1 MTFDHWLKI
10 SKDYLF
16 SGKTTVPSLVT
27 IKQREWKTLYIK
39 LSSLIIFSNRAITA
53 QSFIF
58 KQRGYKKLSK
68 QHMSLRLEIWLG
80 SLTVRYRSNHCTKF
94 GNYQAKWTTLGST
107 DQTLSSS
114 PKGGIKLGFTLY
126 LQKAKY
132 LRYCIPLQVS
142 IKKLHYCIYCTTIA
156 IQIGVTQCIK
166 SAYIDYFPSNLSIT
180 FLQIFH

>member
-10 SKDYLF
+10 SKDHLF

-27 IKQREWKTLYIK
+27 IKQRELKTLWIK
-39 LSSLIIFSNRAITA
+39 LSSLIIFSNR
-53 QSFIF
+53 QSLH
-58 KQRGYKKLSK
+58 KVSLQRGYKKLSK

-94 GNYQAKWTTLGST
+94 GNYQAKWTALGST

-114 PKGGIKLGFTLY
+114 PKGGIKIGFTYY
-126 LQKAKY
+126 LQKVKY

-142 IKKLHYCIYCTTIA
+142 IKKLHNCIYCTTI
-156 IQIGVTQCIK
+156 
-166 SAYIDYFPSNLSIT
+166 
-180 FLQIFH
+180 